1 MGWFADRIGLKA
13 VSAHKKQNKPEALRL
28 YREAFS
34 KGSGNPA
41 VLKSYASL
49 TLREGLYDESLQ
61 VLKRLDSLPGLS
73 ESDRNEA
80 FADYAVVLW
89 KKGHLDHAIKILQER
104 LEKGKNGLIYSV
116 LGYLLI
122 EKGDTEEALRLNR
135 EALEYDDEDPIFLD
149 NMGQTCYRLMN
160 DEKEAEIWFRRA
172 LRNKPNAI
180 DTNYFLARI
189 EGARG
194 EKESAIKR
202 LDLAA
207 EGNFSPLN
215 YASPELIAALRK
227 ELSDASFAS
236 E

>member
-1 MGWFADRIGLKA
+1 MGWFADRIGMKA
-13 VSAHKKQNKPEALRL
+13 VSAHRKQNKAEALRL
-28 YREAFS
+28 YREAFA
-34 KGSGNPA
+34 KGTENPA

-49 TLREGLYDESLQ
+49 AMREGLYEESLQ
-61 VLKRLDSLPGLS
+61 TLKRLDSLPGLS

-80 FADYAVVLW
+80 YADYAIILW
-89 KKGHLDHAIKILQER
+89 KTGHLDHALEVLGKR
-104 LEKGKNGLIYSV
+104 LEKGKNGLLYSV

-122 EKGDTEEALRLNR
+122 EKGDKEEALRLNR
-135 EALEYDDEDPIFLD
+135 EALDYDAEDPIFLD
-149 NMGQTCYRLMN
+149 NMGQTLYRLLD

-172 LRNKPNAI
+172 LEQKPNAI

-189 EGARG
+189 EGAKG

-215 YASPELIAALRK
+215 YATPERIAELRS
-227 ELSDASFAS
+227 ELQPMVST
-236 E
+236 